1 MSEENTPET
10 TQETIEQSQPA
21 INLDSTVKVDGE
33 EISVRDLISARD
45 EAVQLKEYNRHAQT
59 LISPKGSD
67 DLSRENAVRYLMTQE
82 GYTSQDIE
90 EYITW
95 TNQEPEAPQEQPVTQ
110 PESELEFQTEESYDP
125 DQLLLQ
131 QQQEQYRIQQEQYM
145 QEQEQQRLNQIEDR
159 QQRLGAEMMKKELNN
174 ALNATIDNDENIKK
188 LMGIESG
195 GENRQEVLKHEV
207 EAAMLESL
215 RTRRAAGENFN
226 PAWFSEEAGKAA
238 KTVYD
243 KFRSVIGDPDKI
255 QRSPETATDSDSLFN
270 KPPVNPPTYEKG
282 DSMGD
287 INVKTREWT
296 LDTLLRGA
304 RDGAAGGESKA

>member
-1 MSEENTPET
+1 MSEENT
-10 TQETIEQSQPA
+10 TQETTEQSQPA
-21 INLDSTVKVDGE
+21 LDLDSTVKVDGE
-33 EISVRDLISARD
+33 EVSVRDLITARD
-45 EAVQLKEYNRHAQT
+45 EAVQLKEYNEHAKT

-82 GYTSQDIE
+82 GYTPQDIE

-95 TNQEPEAPQEQPVTQ
+95 TNQPPEPQEESVEMQPD
-110 PESELEFQTEESYDP
+110 PELFKPQAEENYDP

-131 QQQEQYRIQQEQYM
+131 QQQEQYRMQQEQLM

-174 ALNATIDNDENIKK
+174 ALNNTISTDENIKK
-188 LMGIESG
+188 LMGLESG
-195 GENRQEVLKHEV
+195 GENRQEVLRHEV

-215 RTRRAAGENFN
+215 RNRRAAGENFN
-226 PAWFSEEAGKAA
+226 PAWFTEEAGKAA
-238 KTVYD
+238 QTVYD

-255 QRSPETATDSDSLFN
+255 QRSPETVTDSDSLFN
-270 KPPVNPPTYEKG
+270 KPPVNPHKYEKG
-282 DSMGD
+282 DDMGT

-304 RDGAAGGESKA
+304 QEGATGGESKA